1 MSKRI
6 ILGTKGSEVGLWVS
20 KPGRS
25 ADSSNPEDFLVNSSK
40 ELLRPMMSG
49 VIVNPVL
56 SADPNNYHTCT
67 RNAAGASTVTQ
78 YDTAGA
84 PWWALVG
91 LVQPTTYEAW
101 ALIRDGVAGYY
112 KDYFFRSDH
121 GSLGYVP
128 LTHISIGSNTA
139 GDSYPT
145 IYIDST
151 KIRLYHQEGWGA
163 SKNMARTEHQKYAW
177 SNGWYAV
184 KDGNGNYVKVY
195 SYNWADAP
203 KTSTKQFNCNIH
215 YTVYEKAMSL

>member
-6 ILGTKGSEVGLWVS
+6 ILGNRGSEVGLWVS

-49 VIVNPVL
+49 VITNPVL
-56 SADPNNYHTCT
+56 SADPNNYHACT
-67 RNAAGASTVTQ
+67 RNALAASGVKTQ
-78 YDTAGA
+78 DKNGISFLNDVY
-84 PWWALVG
+84 
-91 LVQPTTYEAW
+91 QTTYEAW
-101 ALIRDGVAGYY
+101 GLNRDGVAGYY
-112 KDYFFRSDH
+112 KDYFFKSDH
-121 GSLGYVP
+121 SSLGYIP

-145 IYIDST
+145 VYIDST

-163 SKNMARTEHQKYAW
+163 SKNMARTQWEHYTAISTSSFPYYYW
-177 SNGWYAV
+177 RDDNS
-184 KDGNGNYVKVY
+184 KV
-195 SYNWADAP
+195 STYNWADAP
-203 KTSTKQFNCNIH
+203 KTSTKQFNCTIH